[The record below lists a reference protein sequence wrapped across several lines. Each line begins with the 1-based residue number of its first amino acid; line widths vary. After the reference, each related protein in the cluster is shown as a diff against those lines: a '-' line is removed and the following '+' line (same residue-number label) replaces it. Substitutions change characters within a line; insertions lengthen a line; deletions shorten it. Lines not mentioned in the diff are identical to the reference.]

1 MTPRTLR
8 LAQPMMR
15 GEDVLLLQ
23 RRLQSGGWP
32 PPVAG
37 LVRSADGLF
46 GPATAAAVAALQ
58 ALCGLA
64 PDGVVDAAL
73 WSRLMPAAP
82 APADPLAPEALAA
95 LALPH
100 ARFGGG
106 TRWSLTGSGVV
117 LEAGALPAAP
127 AQEAMIRRILADF
140 AAPLAAESRRHR
152 LPVELLAACIAT
164 ESGGDP
170 LAERREP
177 GFRGYEATPHRVSVG
192 CMQTLVSTAAAVLR
206 RPVAAEELRRPAV
219 SIAAGAACIA
229 EAAPRTLLDPP
240 VVACAYNAGA
250 VRHDPSPGNRWRMLQ
265 YPAGTGAHADR
276 FCGFFNAAVR
286 VLGRDPA
293 LSAQFLKFPAQPL
306 DPAGSGLEEFRRLE
320 RL

>member
-8 LAQPMMR
+8 LTQPMMR
-15 GEDVLLLQ
+15 GEDVLQLQ

-32 PPVAG
+32 PPVPG

-58 ALCGLA
+58 ALLGLL
-64 PDGVVDAAL
+64 PDGTVDATL
-73 WSRLMPAAP
+73 WSRLMLGTPP
-82 APADPLAPEALAA
+82 PADPLSPEALAA

-106 TRWSLTGSGVV
+106 TRWSLTSSGIV
-117 LEAGALPAAP
+117 LESGDLPATA
-127 AQEAMIRRILADF
+127 AQEAMIRRILAAF
-140 AAPLAAESRRHR
+140 AAPLAAESLRHR

-170 LAERREP
+170 LAERHEP
-177 GFRGYEATPHRVSVG
+177 GFRSYEATPHRVSIG

-206 RPVAAEELRRPAV
+206 RPVAPEELRRPEI
-219 SIAAGAACIA
+219 SIAAGAAFIA

-240 VVACAYNAGA
+240 VVACAYNAGS

-286 VLGRDPA
+286 LLRREPA
-293 LSAQFLKFPAQPL
+293 LSAQFLKFPPQPVDSAGE
-306 DPAGSGLEEFRRLE
+306 DPSRPQAA
-320 RL
+320 

>member
-8 LAQPMMR
+8 LTQPMMR

-32 PPVAG
+32 APVAG

-58 ALCGLA
+58 TLMGLP
-64 PDGVVDAAL
+64 PDGMVDAPL
-73 WSRLMPAAP
+73 WSRLMPSTP
-82 APADPLAPEALAA
+82 PPPDPLSPEALAA
-95 LALPH
+95 LARLH

-106 TRWSLTGSGVV
+106 TRWSLTHSGIV
-117 LEAGALPAAP
+117 LETGDLPTTP
-127 AQEAMIRRILADF
+127 AQEAMIRRILTNF
-140 AAPLAAESRRHR
+140 AAPLGAESRRHR

-170 LAERREP
+170 LAERHEP
-177 GFRGYEATPHRVSVG
+177 GFRDYASTPHRVSIG
-192 CMQTLVSTAAAVLR
+192 CMQTLISTAAAVLR
-206 RPVAAEELRRPAV
+206 RPVAPEELRRPEV
-219 SIAAGAACIA
+219 SIAAGAAFIA

-240 VVACAYNAGA
+240 VVACAYNAGS
-250 VRHDPSPGNRWRMLQ
+250 VRHDPSPGNRWRMVQ

-276 FCGFFNAAVR
+276 FCGFFNAAIR
-286 VLGRDPA
+286 LFQREPA
-293 LSAQFLKFPAQPL
+293 LSAQFLKFPLQPVDAAREDL
-306 DPAGSGLEEFRRLE
+306 SRPQAA
-320 RL
+320 